1 MALSISIAMCTFNG
15 GEFLPLQLAS
25 IAGQKRLPDELV
37 VCDDGSSDGSL
48 EALHEFA
55 RLAAFPVHIVKN
67 ERNLGSTKNFNQAIS
82 LCTGEIVVL
91 ADQDDIWYPHKLA
104 AIQAAF
110 ENPSVPIAVFSDAD
124 LIDENGRTLGLSL
137 WQSFSF
143 GLRDQKRFANGEALH
158 ILVKHPVVTGATMAF
173 RREFL
178 RLISPI
184 PPNQVHDNWI
194 ALLLAACGPFMLLPE
209 SLMQYRRH
217 QNQQIG
223 PGRVTLR
230 ERIAR
235 AQSTGPNFY
244 MQEIVRFRQIY
255 ERLEQRRAE
264 FPFTECALREIN
276 AKISHREH
284 RALLPRT
291 GAGRIPKVIRE
302 ILNGGYWRY
311 SEGWESVAKDIT
323 GVFDNRNR
331 D

>member
-15 GEFLPLQLAS
+15 GQFLPLQLAS
-25 IAGQKRLPDELV
+25 IAAQNRMPDELV

-48 EALHEFA
+48 DSLHEFA
-55 RLAAFPVHIVKN
+55 RAAAFPVHVVRN
-67 ERNLGSTKNFNQAIS
+67 ERNLGSTKNFDQAIS
-82 LCTGEIVVL
+82 LCNGGIVVL

-110 ENPSVPIAVFSDAD
+110 ENPSAPIAVFSDAD
-124 LIDENGRTLGLSL
+124 LIDENGMTLGLSL

-143 GLRDQKRFANGEALH
+143 GLRDQKRFANDEALH

-173 RREFL
+173 RREFFH
-178 RLISPI
+178 LISPI

-194 ALLLAACGPFMLLPE
+194 AFLLAACGSFTPVPE

-235 AQSTGPNFY
+235 ARSTGPDFY
-244 MQEIVRFRQIY
+244 TQEIMRFRQFY
-255 ERLEQRRAE
+255 ERLEQRRAD
-264 FPFTECALREIN
+264 FPFAECALREIS

-291 GAGRIPKVIRE
+291 GAARIPKVIRE

-311 SEGWESVAKDIT
+311 SEGWESVAKDMA
-323 GVFDNRNR
+323 GVFDNRNPE
-331 D
+331 